1 MKILPLALVATVL
14 AALPLA
20 ALANEPY
27 GNSPPERTTRVNDE
41 VKVRVDTD
49 SPEYREGHRHNRHSH
64 MVKVVKYRHGERIV
78 TYRRVYD

>member
-27 GNSPPERTTRVNDE
+27 GNSPPERTTRVNE
-41 VKVRVDTD
+41 VNVRVDTD
-49 SPEYREGHRHNRHSH
+49 SPGYREHHRHDRHSH